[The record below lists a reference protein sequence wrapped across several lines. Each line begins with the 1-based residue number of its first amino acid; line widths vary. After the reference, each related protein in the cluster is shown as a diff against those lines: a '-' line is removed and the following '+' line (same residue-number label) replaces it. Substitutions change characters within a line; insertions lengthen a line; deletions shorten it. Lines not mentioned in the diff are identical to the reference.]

1 MYLKKKIDIISILEC
16 DVSLSTLA
24 TKQKVVMDIDLD
36 SSSEWIKEITGQI
49 IVLLFLTYFSFFS
62 SLSLKHKET
71 LMK

>member
-49 IVLLFLTYFSFFS
+49 IVLLFLMYFSFFS